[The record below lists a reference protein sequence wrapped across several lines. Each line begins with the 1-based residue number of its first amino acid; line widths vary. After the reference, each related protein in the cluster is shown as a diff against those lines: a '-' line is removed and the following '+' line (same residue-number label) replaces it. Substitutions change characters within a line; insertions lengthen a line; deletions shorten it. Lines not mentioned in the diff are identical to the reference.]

1 MSPKKAVVQRL
12 DSSVLIMIWLDGF
25 NSGVASTSKF
35 LLGYSDEAA
44 DRLAD
49 KLCGH
54 LTGDP
59 AAMEQVR
66 AEVRERLQGV
76 DTGAKNLTVHD
87 ANGPVVPG
95 GDE

>member
-1 MSPKKAVVQRL
+1 MSPKRTVVKRL
-12 DSSVLIMIWLDGF
+12 DPSVLIAIWLDGF

-35 LLGYSDEAA
+35 LLGYSDKAA
-44 DRLAD
+44 DQLAD
-49 KLCGH
+49 KLSGH

-66 AEVRERLQGV
+66 NEIRERLQGI

-87 ANGPVVPG
+87 ANGPVMPG
-95 GDE
+95 GAG